1 MMLLSLDTERI
12 QYENKFL
19 INFGTVLFS
28 HLTLPLRKGVHLEH
42 GGDRLLSIGEFSKI
56 CKVSTKTLRYYD
68 EIGLSTQKT
77 LILKW
82 ISEGLSAKSENFL
95 YAAFSKENDIEKA
108 TAYINLSQNIIQGYL
123 IYLFLF
129 IHTSKSPQSFFSSS
143 CSINR

>member
-1 MMLLSLDTERI
+1 MITR
-12 QYENKFL
+12 
-19 INFGTVLFS
+19 
-28 HLTLPLRKGVHLEH
+28 
-42 GGDRLLSIGEFSKI
+42 LSIGEFSKI

-123 IYLFLF
+123 IFNLFIPIYSHNKVTTKLFLF
-129 IHTSKSPQSFFSSS
+129 FLLDKQIIFRTAQNRKKRQKQLPSSKWTSASKLQHFSF
-143 CSINR
+143 R

>member
-1 MMLLSLDTERI
+1 MITR
-12 QYENKFL
+12 
-19 INFGTVLFS
+19 
-28 HLTLPLRKGVHLEH
+28 
-42 GGDRLLSIGEFSKI
+42 LSIGEFSKT

-82 ISEGLSAKSENFL
+82 IWEGLSAKSENFL
-95 YAAFSKENDIEKA
+95 YTAFSKENDIEKA

-129 IHTSKSPQSFFSSS
+129 IHTTKSPQSFFL
-143 CSINR
+143 IFLLDKQIIFRTGQNRKKCQKQLPTSKRTSASKLQHFSFR